1 MYEPTLQ
8 GTVDEFG
15 EPVRWVEGPNRQFEK
30 MMRFVMDTIPNGI
43 VFMKEFDTKA
53 RKDNHFGNLLEDV
66 ESQQPFMVLGSQYEG
81 NKWDGFRDQMDVN
94 LLTHLNGNAIY
105 NVSHQC
111 FRSILERMEGEN
123 SGTEAFDVAMRRIVR
138 TDFSE
143 ECEELYKQTSVI
155 DNLAATLVHE
165 GEINHNASYIHGAKV
180 MNPIDES
187 ITITAIVS
195 NFAGKNSS
203 ETVQAL
209 VAGKHSFSDVIMVE
223 DHGMPGS
230 SSNFTEV
237 QIGGGSSTIRI
248 KNITRYPGVS
258 PSRDFCL
265 ALSHIATP
273 YFTSTNVFRKPTNTK
288 PIMNNDDNDKK
299 FGSKNHR
306 GSRGSRWRH
315 GPQAPQGVLKGAYS

>member
-1 MYEPTLQ
+1 MASISHVTASR
-8 GTVDEFG
+8 FG
-15 EPVRWVEGPNRQFEK
+15 FQSIDPKWKNLMLFASTNFSLNWYFL
-30 MMRFVMDTIPNGI
+30 MSIPNGI

-180 MNPIDES
+180 MSPINER
-187 ITITAIVS
+187 ITAIVS
-195 NFAGKNSS
+195 NFAGKDSS

-237 QIGGGSSTIRI
+237 LKLYHLMLT
-248 KNITRYPGVS
+248 
-258 PSRDFCL
+258 DF
-265 ALSHIATP
+265 P
-273 YFTSTNVFRKPTNTK
+273 
-288 PIMNNDDNDKK
+288 D
-299 FGSKNHR
+299 
-306 GSRGSRWRH
+306 
-315 GPQAPQGVLKGAYS
+315 